1 MTYTVKRERI
11 EKRLRE
17 EAERREAERIAEE
30 QRGAECRRV
39 LRRLIAV
46 GLIAVAVVFG
56 GLLTELPL
64 TASFAIV
71 FVYLCAQL
79 ALWMK

>member
-17 EAERREAERIAEE
+17 EAERVEAERIAEE
-30 QRGAECRRV
+30 RRGAECRRI

-46 GLIAVAVVFG
+46 GLIAVAAAFG
-56 GLLTELPL
+56 GLLAELPL
-64 TASFAIV
+64 IVSFLIV

-79 ALWMK
+79 VLWMK